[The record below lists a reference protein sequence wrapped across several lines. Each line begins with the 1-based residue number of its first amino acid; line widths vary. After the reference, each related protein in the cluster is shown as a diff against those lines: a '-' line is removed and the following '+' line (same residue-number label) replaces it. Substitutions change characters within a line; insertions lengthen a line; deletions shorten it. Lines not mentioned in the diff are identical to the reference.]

1 MSAQTLELTPLFTM
15 LAQRFGFLLALILS
29 FARPPVQA
37 VSPRRAAIH
46 TTCTVPNTVALTFD
60 DGPYKYMTNISDILV
75 NKSAKGTFFV
85 NGDNCKRLS
94 AANPRSV
101 ILPDDCIYDPKVAAR
116 LQYVYSAGHQICS
129 HSWSHP
135 DLVTLDESEIAGEF
149 SQIDDALMKIL
160 GVATPFVRPPYGS
173 YNNLVRQV
181 AFQQNKI
188 LVLWDFDSQ
197 DSLNATV
204 AQSEGYYEQMIQ
216 SNASSFIAL
225 NHETEKTT
233 AQVLIG
239 YAVDA
244 LQAANYSLVTVAECL
259 GLDPYSFV
267 GPLGQR
273 DATWFCP
280 EDDSDD

>member
-1 MSAQTLELTPLFTM
+1 MAP
-15 LAQRFGFLLALILS
+15 ILS
-29 FARPPVQA
+29 FARPSVQA
-37 VSPRRAAIH
+37 VSPRRAVVH

-75 NKSAKGTFFV
+75 HKSAKGTFFV
-85 NGDNCKRLS
+85 NGDNY
-94 AANPRSV
+94 
-101 ILPDDCIYDPKVAAR
+101 DCIYDTKVAAR

-135 DLVTLDESEIAGEF
+135 DLVALDESEIAGEF

-160 GVATPFVRPPYGS
+160 GVATPFLRPPYGS
-173 YNNLVRQV
+173 YNNLVREV
-181 AFQQNKI
+181 AFQQNKTLI
-188 LVLWDFDSQ
+188 LWDFDSQ

-204 AQSEGYYEQMIQ
+204 EQSEGYYDQMIQ
-216 SNASSFIAL
+216 SDASSFIAL
-225 NHETEKTT
+225 NHETES
-233 AQVLIG
+233 

-259 GLDPYSFV
+259 GLEPYSFV

-273 DATWFCP
+273 DASFRLTPC
-280 EDDSDD
+280 